1 MNPSILGTP
10 QEKGILRTFR
20 PSKNHSTKIKRSRTR
35 LQLVLR
41 ENWCWDPL
49 LCAGGSAFLMRC
61 LRTPFRE
68 ETTLLSVRKIPFLEA
83 SPGTPAGPI
92 LKDFGLQRRKRR
104 RPLKCGCWGAME
116 HNPELGITF
125 HCYRGSIFADLRVR
139 IHGSWNRATTSSWR
153 PRRPASA
160 WARLAHTTPP
170 REPRLTPT
178 LSRD

>member
-1 MNPSILGTP
+1 MAGLTDDHERIRHHRLQHIAFEFRTLDELGDASR
-10 QEKGILRTFR
+10 KGILRTFR

-83 SPGTPAGPI
+83 SP
-92 LKDFGLQRRKRR
+92 
-104 RPLKCGCWGAME
+104 
-116 HNPELGITF
+116 
-125 HCYRGSIFADLRVR
+125 
-139 IHGSWNRATTSSWR
+139 
-153 PRRPASA
+153 ASA
-160 WARLAHTTPP
+160 TRYCAWVVALAIARCRHRRLQGLIQESGFRFLGSVTCSAFLRLDVHRESSPP
-170 REPRLTPT
+170 LGG
-178 LSRD
+178 L